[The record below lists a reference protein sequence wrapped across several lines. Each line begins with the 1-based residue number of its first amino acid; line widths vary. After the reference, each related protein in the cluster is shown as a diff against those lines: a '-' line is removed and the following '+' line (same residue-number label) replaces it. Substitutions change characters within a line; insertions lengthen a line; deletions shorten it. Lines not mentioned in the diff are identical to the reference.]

1 MRTFYINF
9 RLVTI
14 KGEFKFKEKKEKRW
28 DRPKTQNIHLYNKIR
43 INRFRNGW
51 ETS

>member
-14 KGEFKFKEKKEKRW
+14 KGGFKFKEKKT
-28 DRPKTQNIHLYNKIR
+28 PKTQNIHLYNKIR
-43 INRFRNGW
+43 INRFRIGW
-51 ETS
+51 ETF